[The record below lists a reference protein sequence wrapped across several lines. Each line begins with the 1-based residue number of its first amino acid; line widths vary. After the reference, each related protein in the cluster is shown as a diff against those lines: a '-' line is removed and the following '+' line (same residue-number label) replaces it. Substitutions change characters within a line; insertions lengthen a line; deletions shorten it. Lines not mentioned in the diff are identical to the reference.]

1 MSLYLII
8 YLILLL
14 IALFTFLL
22 KKESK
27 LLYYF
32 CFLLLTIMLCF
43 RFGQGTDYFSY
54 AWIYHMAPDSLTF
67 NDMFYTDIV
76 HSEIGWKIINHFFK
90 VINFSFENFI
100 LVLSIFEMLC
110 INRFI
115 KKYCPIKCL
124 ALLLIYPTLYLTYL
138 FSTLRQGIVICIFL
152 GFLLDLFIEKKY
164 FKYTLATVFLGLIH
178 SSAFILLCAFIIVKF
193 NLKTIYKV
201 LALASVIGILF
212 TLGALDPIVS
222 LVSKIG
228 TVNYYL
234 KLSGGISISYLA
246 LLERL
251 FFTAL
256 VIYMFSIYQNKDE
269 NNTIEILVKLYLLG
283 TLLYLLFFWNDQI
296 ASRICYIF
304 KPIEISLIT
313 IFIQKLEKF
322 KTILIL
328 IIMFIST
335 LMVIKNINS
344 YIVQGQYNPNITF
357 LNYPYISRV
366 NHQEIYKIRK
376 LNSVYLI
383 D

>member
-1 MSLYLII
+1 
-8 YLILLL
+8 
-14 IALFTFLL
+14 
-22 KKESK
+22 
-27 LLYYF
+27 
-32 CFLLLTIMLCF
+32 
-43 RFGQGTDYFSY
+43 
-54 AWIYHMAPDSLTF
+54 
-67 NDMFYTDIV
+67 
-76 HSEIGWKIINHFFK
+76 
-90 VINFSFENFI
+90 
-100 LVLSIFEMLC
+100 
-110 INRFI
+110 
-115 KKYCPIKCL
+115 
-124 ALLLIYPTLYLTYL
+124 
-138 FSTLRQGIVICIFL
+138 
-152 GFLLDLFIEKKY
+152 
-164 FKYTLATVFLGLIH
+164 
-178 SSAFILLCAFIIVKF
+178 
-193 NLKTIYKV
+193 
-201 LALASVIGILF
+201 
-212 TLGALDPIVS
+212 
-222 LVSKIG
+222 
-228 TVNYYL
+228 
-234 KLSGGISISYLA
+234 
-246 LLERL
+246 
-251 FFTAL
+251 
-256 VIYMFSIYQNKDE
+256 MFSIYQNKDE

>member
-1 MSLYLII
+1 M
-8 YLILLL
+8 
-14 IALFTFLL
+14 
-22 KKESK
+22 
-27 LLYYF
+27 
-32 CFLLLTIMLCF
+32 
-43 RFGQGTDYFSY
+43 
-54 AWIYHMAPDSLTF
+54 
-67 NDMFYTDIV
+67 
-76 HSEIGWKIINHFFK
+76 
-90 VINFSFENFI
+90 
-100 LVLSIFEMLC
+100 
-110 INRFI
+110 
-115 KKYCPIKCL
+115 
-124 ALLLIYPTLYLTYL
+124 
-138 FSTLRQGIVICIFL
+138 
-152 GFLLDLFIEKKY
+152 
-164 FKYTLATVFLGLIH
+164 IH

-222 LVSKIG
+222 LVSIIG